1 MKVCVLPT
9 ILVIRHIIRLV
20 IEPYSYYITN
30 CTSTEF
36 HIKYPRHPYSMDV
49 VSRGSSSTDFL
60 YKGYLPA
67 FMLVKI
73 LEFVIGL
80 DILLF

>member
-1 MKVCVLPT
+1 
-9 ILVIRHIIRLV
+9 
-20 IEPYSYYITN
+20 
-30 CTSTEF
+30 
-36 HIKYPRHPYSMDV
+36 MDV

-60 YKGYLPA
+60 YKSYLPA

-73 LEFVIGL
+73 LEYVIGL

>member
-1 MKVCVLPT
+1 
-9 ILVIRHIIRLV
+9 
-20 IEPYSYYITN
+20 
-30 CTSTEF
+30 
-36 HIKYPRHPYSMDV
+36 MDV